1 MSLCYVF
8 TLYLLSDYSFYI
20 NLIITAM
27 EQKANVWKANLT
39 NGLILGLIGIVYT
52 LVIYFLDLTINKV
65 QGYVFLLILIVTLY
79 FLMKSYRDNY
89 LHGYMTYGQAVGAGV
104 VIFLYYSII
113 TAIFTYILFALIDPG
128 LIDKQLAA
136 AEELMAKRG
145 IPQEAMDAGLNIQ
158 KKMMK
163 PEIMAPV
170 SIFGNMLYGVIMS
183 LIVAIFVK
191 KEGNPLIDS
200 PEVK

>member
-1 MSLCYVF
+1 
-8 TLYLLSDYSFYI
+8 
-20 NLIITAM
+20 M

-39 NGLILGLIGIVYT
+39 NGLILAMIGIVYT
-52 LVIYFLDLTINKV
+52 LVMYFLDLTINKT
-65 QGYVFLLILIVTLY
+65 QGYVFLLILVVSLF
-79 FLMKSYRDNY
+79 FLVKSYRVNY

-104 VIFLYYSII
+104 VIFLYY
-113 TAIFTYILFALIDPG
+113 AILMAVFTYILYAVIDPG

-136 AEELMAKRG
+136 SEELLAKRG
-145 IPQEAMDAGLNIQ
+145 LPQEAMDASLKIQ

-163 PEIMAPV
+163 PEIMAPI

-183 LIVAIFVK
+183 LIVAIFAK